1 MASSLEWTART
12 RRQEERFPL
21 RGAACIIEPN
31 EFDREC
37 IGMLL
42 RGMGFATHETG
53 AGAAGEFITGQIHI
67 AVAVVNT
74 SLPDVPGLALVRRLR
89 LQTPEAVIIAL
100 SPDMNSGVPEALAR
114 FAGADAV
121 LAAPPCSEALCAA
134 ITQALEMPHRA
145 LNPAFAREASVSA

>member
-21 RGAACIIEPN
+21 RGAACVIEPN

-53 AGAAGEFITGQIHI
+53 AGGAGEFISSQIRI
-67 AVAVVNT
+67 SVAVANIT
-74 SLPDVPGLALVRRLR
+74 LPDTPGIALIRRLR
-89 LQTPEAVIIAL
+89 LQTPGIVIIAL
-100 SPDMNSGVPEALAR
+100 SHDMNSGVPEFLAR

-134 ITQALEMPHRA
+134 ITQAFETPHRA
-145 LNPAFAREASVSA
+145 LNPAFAYDVEMRI